1 MLDNLLSDVLTD
13 YKTIREVS
21 VLDRSRGLRLE
32 CVDCGYNW
40 STELVPE
47 PGKPGCF
54 VAKESNCP
62 VCGRQGEE
70 K

>member
-21 VLDRSRGLRLE
+21 ALDRVKGLRLV
-32 CVDCGYNW
+32 CSGCNYNW
-40 STELVPE
+40 TTELVPE
-47 PGKPGCF
+47 PGRPGCF
-54 VAKESNCP
+54 IAKESNCP
-62 VCGRQGEE
+62 VCGKQGEE